1 NPLAVDLCKVAL
13 WLESHSPGLP
23 LGFLD
28 HHVKC
33 GDSLVGVADLN
44 VLAEGIPDDAYTAV
58 TGDDRRA
65 ASDYKRRNATERQGQ
80 FNLDEAPVRP
90 GAAVEVAWKLQDM
103 TRRGERSADD
113 VRAKERAYAALRQ
126 QDTPWW
132 TLKVACDLWTAAF
145 FTPLQ

>member
-1 NPLAVDLCKVAL
+1 LAAARRIGRELARVRSGEDEPAPEAYRAAVRDVIRQCIYAVDKNPLAVDLCKVAL

-23 LGFLD
+23 LSFLD

-44 VLAEGIPDDAYTAV
+44 VLAEGIPDGAYTAV

-65 ASDYKRRNATERQGQ
+65 ASYYKRRNATERQGQ
-80 FNLDEAPVRP
+80 FNLDEAPVRL

-103 TRRGERSADD
+103 
-113 VRAKERAYAALRQ
+113 
-126 QDTPWW
+126 
-132 TLKVACDLWTAAF
+132 
-145 FTPLQ
+145 